1 MAGRL
6 TADAGGARETLGNLW
21 ALAGL
26 PGSVVER
33 LALTGEG
40 PLLPTSFHVGVAAQ
54 STIGA
59 AALAASFVSSTRGG
73 PASAVHLDMHDAERE
88 CTGYFE
94 LNGAVPSAWAP
105 LSGLYP
111 CRDGFVRIHANFDHH
126 RDGALA
132 LLGLGGDASRYDKD
146 DVVRALGDW
155 NAEDFETAA
164 AERGLVVSA
173 ARSFDEWDAGP
184 HARAAATLPLFSI
197 ERIGDAPPMDLP
209 AGEAGAPLDGIRVLD
224 LTRILAGPTC
234 GRVLAAYGADVLLIN
249 GPHLPNIDA
258 IADTSRG
265 KRSAQLDLREA
276 AERAQLESLARGAH
290 VFVEGYRSGGIAEL
304 GFSPQALATM
314 RPGIVT
320 LSLSAYGPIGPWS
333 ARRGFDSLVQTA
345 TGFNHAEGR
354 AAGKDRPRA
363 LPVQMLDY
371 GAGFLMAFGAQAAL
385 VRQQHEGGSW
395 HVRVSLLQV
404 ANWLR
409 SLGRVDDNFSGER
422 PELKTRCENYPSN
435 FGELRAVP
443 HAARIEDL
451 VPSNGSSWR
460 PGTHDP
466 VWA

>member
-6 TADAGGARETLGNLW
+6 TADARGARETVANLW

-26 PGSVVER
+26 PPPVLER
-33 LALTGEG
+33 LTLTGDG

-54 STIGA
+54 STIGV
-59 AALAASFVSSTRGG
+59 AALAASLVNSTRGG

-94 LNGAVPSAWAP
+94 LDGAVPSVWAP

-111 CRDGFVRIHANFDHH
+111 CRDGHVRIHANFDHH

-132 LLGLGGDASRYDKD
+132 LLGLDGDAGQYGKD
-146 DVVRALGDW
+146 DVARALGGW
-155 NAEDFETAA
+155 NAVDFETAA
-164 AERGLVVSA
+164 AEHGLVVSA
-173 ARSFDEWDAGP
+173 TRTFDEWDAGP
-184 HARAAATLPLFSI
+184 HARAAAGLPLFSI
-197 ERIGDAPPMDLP
+197 ERVGDAPPMDL
-209 AGEAGAPLDGIRVLD
+209 ADGNTGAPLAGIRVLD

-249 GPHLPNIDA
+249 GPHLPNIEA

-265 KRSAQLDLREA
+265 KRSAHLDLREA
-276 AERAQLESLARGAH
+276 AGRAQLESLARGAQ
-290 VFVEGYRSGGIAEL
+290 VFVEGYRPGGIAEL
-304 GFSPQALATM
+304 GFGPEALAAM

-320 LSLSAYGPIGPWS
+320 VSLSAYGPIGPWS

-345 TGFNHAEGR
+345 TGFNHAEGQ
-354 AAGKDRPRA
+354 AAGKDQPRA

-385 VRQQHEGGSW
+385 VRQQREGGSW

-409 SLGRVDDNFSGER
+409 SLGRVDDNFGLER
-422 PELKTRCENYPSN
+422 PDLESHCERYPSN
-435 FGELRAVP
+435 FGELRAIP
-443 HAARIEDL
+443 HAAHVEHLI
-451 VPSNGSSWR
+451 PATGGSWR

-466 VWA
+466 AWA